1 MQVFPL
7 LRRQSIVDRSLEVVE
22 INYAV
27 VKQLKFVD
35 RIVVLREPG
44 RHSGYDVRELV
55 DRIIKRV
62 TRDDLVAILCIN
74 IVDCIIGLP
83 SACEELKDH
92 LGLPPVALRFGHIN
106 QVSETSVYDHNFNQ
120 VFVFLGEV
128 ASS

>member
-1 MQVFPL
+1 MG
-7 LRRQSIVDRSLEVVE
+7 
-22 INYAV
+22 
-27 VKQLKFVD
+27 

-44 RHSGYDVRELV
+44 RYPGYDVRELV
-55 DRIIKRV
+55 DCVIKRI

-92 LGLPPVALRFGHIN
+92 LSLPPMALRFCHIN

-128 ASS
+128 ARS